1 MVGARLSADC
11 QNASAP
17 ADCRRYLV
25 LASWRGAP
33 LAPRLLTSAWLTRRA
48 PRCAGD
54 TPLYRRT
61 QRRGLRPSAA
71 RAPVLLAAHARAVL
85 YAALKWCA
93 SPVANHSATHSAA
106 AFQQLLHRC
115 SALGPM
121 LVSLSQLEL
130 HTAGDRR
137 ALGGARYETGLV
149 FSQRG
154 LAPRSSF
161 RS

>member
-1 MVGARLSADC
+1 
-11 QNASAP
+11 
-17 ADCRRYLV
+17 
-25 LASWRGAP
+25 

-137 ALGGARYETGLV
+137 ALGGARYETEGWHRDHLFV
-149 FSQRG
+149 REKSVACRKQEG
-154 LAPRSSF
+154 EIWVYIYI
-161 RS
+161 